1 MSEAKAFLRVDG
13 FVAVARFFVEAVGTV
28 GVAFL
33 EEAGRIVSL
42 LYQTLRWSVRP
53 PFDLRNV
60 LRQCEA
66 IGVNSIPVILITAVF
81 TGMVLAY
88 QSYTGFKRF
97 NAESLVGTVVA
108 LSMTRELGP
117 VLTALVLAGR
127 AGAAMAAELG
137 TMKVTEQID
146 ALLTLATNP
155 VKYLIAPRFLATVVM
170 LPALT
175 VVADLLG
182 IIGGYFVG
190 VNVLDANPT
199 VYIRRT
205 TEYLKVD
212 DIVNG
217 LIKAAVFGGIIAI
230 VSCDR
235 GFYTEGGAE
244 GVGKATMSAVV
255 LSMML
260 ILISNYFLNT
270 VLF

>member
-1 MSEAKAFLRVDG
+1 
-13 FVAVARFFVEAVGTV
+13 
-28 GVAFL
+28 
-33 EEAGRIVSL
+33 
-42 LYQTLRWSVRP
+42 
-53 PFDLRNV
+53 
-60 LRQCEA
+60 
-66 IGVNSIPVILITAVF
+66 
-81 TGMVLAY
+81 
-88 QSYTGFKRF
+88 
-97 NAESLVGTVVA
+97 
-108 LSMTRELGP
+108 
-117 VLTALVLAGR
+117 
-127 AGAAMAAELG
+127 
-137 TMKVTEQID
+137 
-146 ALLTLATNP
+146 
-155 VKYLIAPRFLATVVM
+155 M

-212 DIVNG
+212 DIVNR

-235 GFYTEGGAE
+235 EFYTEGRG